1 MCVLIL
7 SERKIIMKIYR
18 KALIWALSILL
29 CALGVTSLSG
39 CGDSSAK
46 SSSGG
51 KSNSA
56 AATEDEAKAADGL
69 ADLGIDPG
77 KVGVFPNVRH
87 DKKNSA
93 GFQLEQPKDGD
104 AIAVIHTGMGDITLR
119 FFPDQAPKAV
129 TNFIN
134 LAKSGSYNKT
144 SFHKVIADFA
154 VQGGHCGSADN
165 NPSGTSSYGGVFE
178 DEFCDSLLNL
188 RGAVSMASN
197 SKDSNGSQF
206 LITQTSAEAFK
217 KSGGW
222 TALSK
227 NWDDMKEQLK
237 SYKDSNLLSAFLDE
251 NGDRLLNTSAV
262 PESVKKLYEEH
273 GGNPTLDGAYN
284 ASDRGCTVFAQV
296 ISGMDVVDKIA
307 ATKTD
312 KKNVPLERVQINSVE
327 VTAYSAN
334 SVTEPAKK

>member
-1 MCVLIL
+1 
-7 SERKIIMKIYR
+7 MKIYR
-18 KALIWALSILL
+18 KALIWALGIIL
-29 CALGVTSLSG
+29 CALAVTSLSG
-39 CGDSSAK
+39 CGDSSAQ
-46 SSSGG
+46 SSSAG

-69 ADLGIDPG
+69 SDLGIDPG
-77 KVGVFPNVRH
+77 KVGVFPEVKH

-93 GFQLEQPKDGD
+93 GFQLEQPNGGD
-104 AIAVIHTGMGDITLR
+104 TIAVIHTGMGDITLR

-134 LAKSGSYNKT
+134 LAKNGSYNKT

-188 RGAVSMASN
+188 RGAVSMAST

-206 LITQTSAEAFK
+206 LINQTSAEAFK
-217 KSGGW
+217 NSGGW
-222 TALSK
+222 TALSN

-237 SYKDSNLLSAFLDE
+237 SYKKSNLLSAFFDE
-251 NGDRLLNTSAV
+251 NGDKLLNTSAV
-262 PESVKKLYEEH
+262 PENVKKLYEKN
-273 GGNPTLDGAYN
+273 GGNPSLDGAYN
-284 ASDRGCTVFAQV
+284 AADRGCTVFAQV

-307 ATKTD
+307 ASKTD

-327 VTAYSAN
+327 ITTYKVNGGAT
-334 SVTEPAKK
+334 PAEK